1 MNLIQ
6 FGILG
11 VIKTTSQVLTAG
23 IAITAFS
30 LLLYSFSFNL
40 HDRVVGSFILILTSV
55 VFIFAAEA
63 LRTTAV
69 QDWEVAIWLKLQW
82 VGIVLLPAFYIDF
95 SDALLESTGKPSRWR
110 RRWAVRG
117 AYALSFGFL
126 ILLPSDLLVGQLVLD
141 QQAEPYLANT
151 FLTDIF
157 AVYYLAVMVVT
168 WINFIRAY
176 RRTVTS
182 TSRRRMAYL
191 LIGATAPALGSFP
204 FLIFGSELAKN
215 YLLLFWIVSIVSD
228 SLVGVL
234 VVVMAYAV
242 SFFGL
247 RSPDRVVKSR
257 LLRWIMRGPVTAV
270 ITLGITTV
278 VRRAGEVMGS
288 PYTAWVPIVM
298 VTTVVLLEYLI
309 TLVGP
314 LVQRLLFYGNDS
326 ADLELIQTMEDR
338 LLTRNDLIQFL
349 DMILA
354 SVCDRLQAS
363 GAYVVALDP
372 DKLELVAKVGKI
384 QVGDLTAA
392 GELYQLA
399 LKGETLTA
407 FIRQDHI
414 FVAPIRNGQL
424 EEQKDLL
431 GLMIV
436 GGVERTE
443 PDDDLRRFFTTLMTS
458 TGLALRDRLT
468 QEQVFRSLQTLS
480 PQVELI
486 QQLRAAGRYDREG
499 ILLKEE
505 ELALETVSPWAKDA
519 LSHYWGGPGL
529 TESPLLRLQVVQD
542 ALKEHENNPANAL
555 RAILKNVIEHLK
567 PEGERHYTA
576 EWILYNILAMK
587 FMEGK
592 KVREIAL
599 KLAISEA
606 DMYRK
611 QRVAVDEVAKMLIE
625 MELQARHVSIS

>member
-1 MNLIQ
+1 MDIIQ
-6 FGILG
+6 FGIIG

-40 HDRVVGSFILILTSV
+40 HDRVVRSFILILASV
-55 VFIFAAEA
+55 AFVFTTEA

-69 QDWEVAIWLKLQW
+69 QDWEVEIWLKLQW

-126 ILLPSDLLVGQLVLD
+126 LLLPSNLLVGQLVMD
-141 QQAEPYLANT
+141 QQVEPYLAST
-151 FLTDIF
+151 FLTNVF
-157 AVYYLAVMVVT
+157 TLYYLAVMVVT

-176 RRTVTS
+176 RRAVTS

-204 FLIFGSELAKN
+204 LLIFGSELAEN

-270 ITLGITTV
+270 ITLGVTTV

-314 LVQRLLFYGNDS
+314 LVQRWLFYGNDS

-338 LLTRNDLIQFL
+338 LLTRNDLTQFL
-349 DMILA
+349 ETILA
-354 SVCDRLQAS
+354 SVCDRLQAT
-363 GAYVVALDP
+363 GAYVVALGP
-372 DKLELVAKVGKI
+372 DKLELVVKEGKI
-384 QVGDLTAA
+384 EVGDLTST
-392 GELYQLA
+392 GELYQMVVQGEA
-399 LKGETLTA
+399 LEA
-407 FIRQDHI
+407 YVRQDHSFI
-414 FVAPIRNGQL
+414 APIRDGQH
-424 EEQKDLL
+424 EEQKELL
-431 GLMIV
+431 GLMVV
-436 GGVERTE
+436 GGIERTE
-443 PDDDLRRFFTTLMTS
+443 PDEDLRKFFATMIAS
-458 TGLALRDRLT
+458 AGLALRDRLT

-505 ELALETVSPWAKDA
+505 ELTLETVSPWAKDA
-519 LSHYWGGPGL
+519 LTHYWGGPGL

-542 ALKEHENNPANAL
+542 VLEDHENNPANAL

-567 PEGERHYTA
+567 PEGERHYTG
-576 EWILYNILAMK
+576 EWILYNILSMK

-611 QRVAVDEVAKMLIE
+611 QRVAIDEVAKTLIE
-625 MELQARHVSIS
+625 MERQARHASTS

>member
-1 MNLIQ
+1 MDIIQ
-6 FGILG
+6 FGIIG

-40 HDRVVGSFILILTSV
+40 HDRVVRSFILILTSV
-55 VFIFAAEA
+55 VFVFAAEA

-69 QDWEVAIWLKLQW
+69 QDWEIEIWLRLQW
-82 VGIVLLPAFYIDF
+82 VGIVLLPAFYMDF

-117 AYALSFGFL
+117 AYVLSFCFL
-126 ILLPSDLLVGQLVLD
+126 VLLPSDLLVGNVVMD
-141 QQAEPYLANT
+141 QQVEPYLAST
-151 FLTDIF
+151 FLTGVF
-157 AVYYLAVMVVT
+157 TMYYLTVMVVT

-204 FLIFGSELAKN
+204 FLIFGTELAEN
-215 YLLLFWIVSIVSD
+215 YLLLFWILSIASD
-228 SLVGVL
+228 CLVGVL

-257 LLRWIMRGPVTAV
+257 LLRWIMRGPVTAI
-270 ITLGITTV
+270 ITLGITTI

-298 VTTVVLLEYLI
+298 VTSVVLLEYVI

-314 LVQRLLFYGNDS
+314 LVQRWLFYGNDS

-338 LLTRNDLIQFL
+338 LLTRNDLNQFL
-349 DMILA
+349 EMILA

-363 GAYVVALDP
+363 GAYVVALGA

-384 QVGDLTAA
+384 QVGDLTAS
-392 GELYQLA
+392 GELYQVA
-399 LKGETLTA
+399 ARDETLEAYT
-407 FIRQDHI
+407 RQDHSFI
-414 FVAPIRNGQL
+414 APIRDGQHA
-424 EEQKDLL
+424 EHTELL

-436 GGVERTE
+436 AEAERSE
-443 PDDDLRRFFTTLMTS
+443 PDDDLRNFFATLMAS
-458 TGLALRDRLT
+458 IGLALRDRLT
-468 QEQVFRSLQTLS
+468 QEQVFLSLQTLS

-519 LSHYWGGPGL
+519 LTHYWGGPGL

-555 RAILKNVIEHLK
+555 RAILKNIIEHLK
-567 PEGERHYTA
+567 PEGERHYTG
-576 EWILYNILAMK
+576 EWILYNILSMK

-592 KVREIAL
+592 KVREIAI

-611 QRVAVDEVAKMLIE
+611 QRVAIDEVAKTLIE
-625 MELQARHVSIS
+625 MELQARHASIS

>member
-1 MNLIQ
+1 MDIIQ

-11 VIKTTSQVLTAG
+11 VIKTISQVLTAG

-30 LLLYSFSFNL
+30 LLLYSFSLNL
-40 HDRVVGSFILILTSV
+40 RDRVVRSFILILTSV
-55 VFIFAAEA
+55 VFVFTTEA

-69 QDWEVAIWLKLQW
+69 ENWEVEIWLKLQW
-82 VGIVLLPAFYIDF
+82 VGIVLLPAFYMDF
-95 SDALLESTGKPSRWR
+95 SDALLESTGRPSRWR

-117 AYALSFGFL
+117 AYLISFGFL
-126 ILLPSDLLVGQLVLD
+126 LLLPSSLLVGQLVMD
-141 QQAEPYLANT
+141 QQVEPYLAST
-151 FLTDIF
+151 FLSYVFTF
-157 AVYYLAVMVVT
+157 YYLVVMVVT

-204 FLIFGSELAKN
+204 LLIFGTELAEN
-215 YLLLFWIVSIVSD
+215 YLLLFWIVSIASD
-228 SLVGVL
+228 SLVGIL
-234 VVVMAYAV
+234 VIVMAYAV

-270 ITLGITTV
+270 ITLGITTL

-314 LVQRLLFYGNDS
+314 LVQRWLFYGNDS

-338 LLTRNDLIQFL
+338 LLTRNDLVQFL
-349 DMILA
+349 EMILA
-354 SVCDRLQAS
+354 SICDRLQAN
-363 GAYVVALDP
+363 GAYVVALGA
-372 DKLELVAKVGKI
+372 DKLELVVKVGKI
-384 QVGDLTAA
+384 QVGDLTASGDLFQVA
-392 GELYQLA
+392 AQGEKLQAYV
-399 LKGETLTA
+399 
-407 FIRQDHI
+407 RQDHVFI
-414 FVAPIRNGQL
+414 APIRDGQR
-424 EEQKDLL
+424 EEKQDLL
-431 GLMIV
+431 GLMVV

-443 PDDDLRRFFTTLMTS
+443 PDDDLRHFFTTMIADA
-458 TGLALRDRLT
+458 GLALRDRIT
-468 QEQVFRSLQTLS
+468 QEQVFHSLQTLS

-505 ELALETVSPWAKDA
+505 ELALESVSPWAKDA
-519 LSHYWGGPGL
+519 LTHYWGGPGL

-555 RAILKNVIEHLK
+555 RAVLKNIIERLK
-567 PEGERHYTA
+567 PEGERHYTG
-576 EWILYNILAMK
+576 EWLLYNILSMK

-611 QRVAVDEVAKMLIE
+611 QRVAIDEVAKTLIE
-625 MELQARHVSIS
+625 MELQARHASMS